1 MKIKK
6 EKLKQIIKEELQAIM
21 KEGHGQEGKMA
32 QGQLRRISEL
42 ANMIADQFDDGSN
55 LEEWVEAKIT
65 KSQDYLSSV
74 MNYMRGQ
81 SFPKAR
87 AVRAV
92 QGDFPQLS
100 EAVTPLAQAVN
111 EVVEG
116 VFERLGLK
124 KDDHKDIE
132 KYARGEAKELLSHED
147 ADGKQMY
154 LQPAKWGTVVAV
166 VKKRVE
172 KKYSLGEVQSDA
184 LTQQIAFDKRQKE
197 LEKAKK
203 RKASEKTSD
212 QGLTAMT
219 PSEVADEILAK
230 RAKPKFKLSK
240 GGVMVSGVPV
250 AKFEESLQRIFEEE
264 LQAVLNEDGHEDV
277 PSARRAMMT
286 IIEDAGQML
295 ETLEQMDGHLPT
307 WWTNKMAVAASML
320 NKMRD
325 YLLVDSDVQLTES
338 AKFHINHEI
347 PITENIYRRGTNKY
361 FELFREIREL
371 SSLGMYKLNEEEKH
385 LIEETDIGEFGMFE
399 GQKVPLD
406 FPMLIEEDF
415 DTINEKKKKKNPPL
429 NKPSLNTGGGKKY
442 KVFVRNPKTGGIKK
456 VTFGDKKGGL
466 KGNWNNAEA
475 RASFAKRHKCAEKK
489 DKTKAGYWACRAHKY
504 FGKNVPGRFW

>member
-6 EKLKQIIKEELQAIM
+6 EKLKQIIKEELQAIV
-21 KEGHGQEGKMA
+21 KEGQGLEGKMA

-65 KSQDYLSSV
+65 KAQDYLSSV

-111 EVVEG
+111 RVVAQ
-116 VFERLGLK
+116 VFQDLGLK

-132 KYARGEAKELLSHED
+132 KYARGEAKGLLNHED
-147 ADGKQMY
+147 ADGKRMY

-172 KKYSLGEVQSDA
+172 KKYSLGEVQSAA
-184 LTQQIAFDKRQKE
+184 LTQQIAFDKRQK
-197 LEKAKK
+197 AKK
-203 RKASEKTSD
+203 RKASEKTSG

-219 PSEVADEILAK
+219 PSEVAGEILAK
-230 RAKPKFKLSK
+230 RAKPKIKFSK

-264 LQAVLNEDGHEDV
+264 LQTV
-277 PSARRAMMT
+277 
-286 IIEDAGQML
+286 
-295 ETLEQMDGHLPT
+295 
-307 WWTNKMAVAASML
+307 
-320 NKMRD
+320 
-325 YLLVDSDVQLTES
+325 
-338 AKFHINHEI
+338 
-347 PITENIYRRGTNKY
+347 ITEI
-361 FELFREIREL
+361 
-371 SSLGMYKLNEEEKH
+371 EEENAFYEM
-385 LIEETDIGEFGMFE
+385 LAEGETIEEAMYRGR
-399 GQKVPLD
+399 KV
-406 FPMLIEEDF
+406 
-415 DTINEKKKKKNPPL
+415 KL
-429 NKPSLNTGGGKKY
+429 NKPMRGDVKKS
-442 KVFVRNPKTGGIKK
+442 KVYVKNAKGNVVK
-456 VTFGDKKGGL
+456 VNFGDKKM
-466 KGNWNNAEA
+466 KIKKSNPKRRKSFRA
-475 RASFAKRHKCAEKK
+475 RHNCKNPGPKW
-489 DKTKAGYWACRAHKY
+489 KARYWSCKA
-504 FGKNVPGRFW
+504 W